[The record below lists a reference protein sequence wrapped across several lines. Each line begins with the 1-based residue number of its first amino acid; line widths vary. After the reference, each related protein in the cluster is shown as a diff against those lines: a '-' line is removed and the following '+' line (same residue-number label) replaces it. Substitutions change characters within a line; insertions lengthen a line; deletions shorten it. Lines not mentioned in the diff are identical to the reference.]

1 MDERGYSLVEMM
13 VVIGI
18 IAILLAVGTLRFREY
33 FRNYQVESQA
43 RGIQADIMRV
53 KATAIYQRRPV
64 RLKVYP
70 TRLETYSTATDRD
83 GGAEPVDVRVLDYP
97 VVQSKTGNVLDFDE
111 TGTTENERTICT
123 EGGEGA
129 AVDSV
134 VVGNIR
140 VRIGKL
146 ASGSDCHGESVT
158 SR

>member
-1 MDERGYSLVEMM
+1 MDHRGYSLVEMTA
-13 VVIGI
+13 VIGI
-18 IAILLAVGTLRFREY
+18 MAILLAVGTLRFRDY

-43 RGIQADIMRV
+43 RGIQADIMRG
-53 KATAIYQRRPV
+53 KAAAIYQRRPV
-64 RLKVYP
+64 RVKVYP
-70 TRLETYSTATDRD
+70 TRLETYSTTTDRD
-83 GGAEPVDVRVLDYP
+83 GGAEPVAARVLSYP
-97 VVQSKTGNVLDFDE
+97 VVQSKSGNVVDFDE

-123 EGGEGA
+123 TGGEGA

-146 ASGSDCHGESVT
+146 ASGSDCHGENVT